1 MENVPL
7 SWLVTLLSL
16 VSLVSLVS
24 LASQKKLPKRRQ
36 ILVLVH
42 QLVHQ
47 LVHHLSGEERKSVDK
62 VKCISY

>member
-16 VSLVSLVS
+16 ASLVS
-24 LASQKKLPKRRQ
+24 LASQKKLPKRR
-36 ILVLVH
+36 LVLVH

-62 VKCISY
+62 VKYISY

>member
-16 VSLVSLVS
+16 ASLV
-24 LASQKKLPKRRQ
+24 SQKKLPKRRQ
-36 ILVLVH
+36 IVVLVH

>member
-16 VSLVSLVS
+16 ASLVS

-36 ILVLVH
+36 IVVLVH

-47 LVHHLSGEERKSVDK
+47 LVHHLSGEQKK
-62 VKCISY
+62 ALIK